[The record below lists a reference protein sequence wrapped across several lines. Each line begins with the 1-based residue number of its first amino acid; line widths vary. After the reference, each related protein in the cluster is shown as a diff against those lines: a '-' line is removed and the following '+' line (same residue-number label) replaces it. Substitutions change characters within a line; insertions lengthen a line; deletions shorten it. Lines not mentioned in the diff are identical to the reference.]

1 MIPTETKNL
10 HWKDA
15 WFHLLNGKKIKRP
28 LWEGY
33 WVWENNTIMMHCCD
47 GSVSDIRS
55 TKNVAYTMTNIA
67 QRDWMV
73 VIDNDREAGN
83 VCYNCSHRI
92 REWVDGDFRSK
103 CEMSDEY
110 LGYVQVMEHWC
121 RHWAKEKDE

>member
-33 WVWENNTIMMHCCD
+33 WVWKNNTIMMHCRD

-55 TKNVAYTMTNIA
+55 TENVAYTMTNIA

-73 VIDNDREAGN
+73 VIDNDRKNRKGLLQLPALYQKQGREIQ
-83 VCYNCSHRI
+83 HR
-92 REWVDGDFRSK
+92 DLS
-103 CEMSDEY
+103 M
-110 LGYVQVMEHWC
+110 
-121 RHWAKEKDE
+121 